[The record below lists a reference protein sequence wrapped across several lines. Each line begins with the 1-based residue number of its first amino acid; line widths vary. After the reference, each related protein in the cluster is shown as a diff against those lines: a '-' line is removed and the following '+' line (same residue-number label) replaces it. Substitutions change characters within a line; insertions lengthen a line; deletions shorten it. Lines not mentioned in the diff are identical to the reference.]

1 MQKKN
6 KGRKNKMKK
15 IKMLGLG
22 ALLALGTMGDV
33 RAQEVVVPTGSVEL
47 MATQDQVGMDAK
59 TFTAY
64 EKLGLFSR
72 EIASV
77 GYDGTVSDF
86 GLTDVTYNIGSGDL
100 VLEGQYSVS
109 GGWFSPRAGIQG
121 YTSVGPVDLYGL
133 ATVEIGDLESPAL
146 LEVLGTVSHSQDLG
160 KVDLNSSLEVLV
172 DAGVEGV
179 SFAQEKARVGLSGE
193 HVEGGVGVDL
203 IEIPSED
210 GVSTYVGV
218 GPYMKVSF

>member
-1 MQKKN
+1 
-6 KGRKNKMKK
+6 MKK

-22 ALLALGTMGDV
+22 ALLALGTIGDV
-33 RAQEVVVPTGSVEL
+33 KADDVVLPTGSVEV
-47 MATQDQVGMDAK
+47 MASQDGASMDAK

-64 EKLGLFSR
+64 DKVGLFSR

-77 GYDGTVSDF
+77 SYDGAVSDF

-100 VLEGQYSVS
+100 VLEGQYSVT
-109 GGWFSPRAGIQG
+109 GGWFSPRVGIQG

-146 LEVLGTVSHSQDLG
+146 LEVVGTVSHSHDLG
-160 KVDLNSSLEVLV
+160 KVDLSSSLEVLV
-172 DAGVEGV
+172 DGGVDGV
-179 SFAQEKARVGLSGE
+179 SFAQEKARVGIGGD

-203 IEIPSED
+203 VEIPSED
-210 GVSTYVGV
+210 GVSTFVQA

>member
-1 MQKKN
+1 
-6 KGRKNKMKK
+6 
-15 IKMLGLG
+15 MLGLG
-22 ALLALGTMGDV
+22 ALLALGTIGDV
-33 RAQEVVVPTGSVEL
+33 KAEEVVLPTGSVEL

-72 EIASV
+72 EIVSV

-100 VLEGQYSVS
+100 VLEGQYSV
-109 GGWFSPRAGIQG
+109 GRKWFSPRAGIQG
-121 YTSVGPVDLYGL
+121 YTDLGPLSLYGL
-133 ATVEIGDLESPAL
+133 VTMQLDDLESPAL
-146 LEVLGTVSHSQDLG
+146 VEVLGTVSHSQDLG

-172 DAGVEGV
+172 DGGVDGV

-193 HVEGGVGVDL
+193 HVEGGLGVDL
-203 IEIPSED
+203 VEIPTED
-210 GVSTYVGV
+210 GVSTYVQG
-218 GPYMKVSF
+218 GPYVKISF